1 MPGLKTDSEVQN
13 IMEQAYLST
22 RSMCKLYF
30 KETFSAPFSSLHDKI
45 FELIDSGKKK
55 IAIAAPRGIGK
66 TSIAR
71 AVVSKGILYRDINF
85 AVYISSSATLAEMQT
100 ENIKRDLL
108 SNQIIR
114 KLFGNIKVSDTEGID
129 DTFSKLAWVAFGN
142 TFVLPRGSGQQVRGL
157 NWSHHRPQLLVIDD
171 LENKEEVRNEEMR
184 KKQKEWFFSDVLKT
198 ENMYGEPSTIIYI
211 DTVKHE
217 DSLLETLLE
226 SSEWTS
232 IRLSI
237 CDANYNTADVNY
249 MTTKEI
255 KEEID
260 EHREK
265 GLMDLFYMERMNIPI
280 SIEDA
285 VFKEEYFKYFEDQGN
300 QIVVKTISAEGTLVD
315 EIIPTSRLLH
325 VTIVDPAK
333 TVQLHSAES
342 AIVTV
347 GVDRESHKIF
357 VRDIENKKVRPDELY
372 DIMFGQV
379 LRFNSRI
386 LGVEVT
392 SLHQFISQPIEN
404 EMRVRGIFPMYLELK
419 AVGKKEERIATLA
432 PLYKLG
438 YIYHNKNNCGPL
450 EAQLRWFPRAKYA
463 DVMDATAYITKIMD
477 ELDYYFDPED
487 MNDEHPEKE
496 FEELKYE
503 SPVENW
509 RTI

>member
-1 MPGLKTDSEVQN
+1 METLKNDIEIQN

-30 KETFSAPFSSLHDKI
+30 NDTFSAPFSSLHDKI
-45 FELIDSGKKK
+45 FELIDSGKHK

-71 AVVSKGILYRDINF
+71 AVVSKGILYRDVNF
-85 AVYISSSATLAEMQT
+85 VVYVSNSATLAEMQT
-100 ENIKRDLL
+100 ENIKRELL

-114 KLFGNIKVSDTEGID
+114 KLFGSIKTSDVEGID

-142 TFVLPRGSGQQVRGL
+142 TFILPRGSGQQIRGL
-157 NWSHHRPQLLVIDD
+157 NWSNHRPQLLVIDD
-171 LENKEEVRNEEMR
+171 LEDKEEIRNEDLR

-198 ENMYGEPSTIIYI
+198 EDKYGEPSTFIYI
-211 DTVKHE
+211 DTIKHE
-217 DSLLETLLE
+217 DSLLETLME
-226 SSEWTS
+226 SDEWTS
-232 IRLSI
+232 LRLSI
-237 CDANYNTADVNY
+237 CDANYNTADSNY
-249 MTTKEI
+249 MTTEEI
-255 KEEID
+255 KAEVE
-260 EHREK
+260 EHRKK

-285 VFKEEYFKYFEDQGN
+285 VFKEEYFKYFEDQGS
-300 QIVVKTISAEGTLVD
+300 QLIVKTMSADGVLVD
-315 EIIPTSRLLH
+315 ETIPTARLLH
-325 VTIVDPAK
+325 VTVVDPAK
-333 TVQLHSAES
+333 TTQLHSAES
-342 AIVTV
+342 AIVTLA
-347 GVDRESHKIF
+347 VDRESHKIF

-404 EMRVRGIFPMYLELK
+404 EMRIRSIFPMYLELK

-477 ELDYYFDPED
+477 ELDYYFDPQDMDKGDPED
-487 MNDEHPEKE
+487 EFKELTYEK
-496 FEELKYE
+496 
-503 SPVENW
+503 PVENW
-509 RTI
+509 RRI